1 MFMRS
6 TGLGKTQLTGKIV
19 EMQCQG
25 DYLIAQIDII
35 DPVKWR
41 MRVAMSFR
49 DLAGVVGAC
58 MKASILKLLLS
69 PKQWFDKKPK
79 QISDF

>member
-1 MFMRS
+1 MFFRS
-6 TGLGKTQLTGKIV
+6 TGLGKTRLTGKIV

-25 DYLIAQIDII
+25 DYLIAQIDITE
-35 DPVKWR
+35 PVKWR

>member
-1 MFMRS
+1 MFFRS

-19 EMQCQG
+19 EMQRQG
-25 DYLIAQIDII
+25 DYLIAQIDITE
-35 DPVKWR
+35 PVKWR

-49 DLAGVVGAC
+49 DLAGIVGAC
-58 MKASILKLLLS
+58 IKASILKLLLS

-79 QISDF
+79 NPGDF

>member
-1 MFMRS
+1 VFFRS

-19 EMQCQG
+19 EMQRQG

-35 DPVKWR
+35 EPVKWR

-49 DLAGVVGAC
+49 DLAGIVGAC

-69 PKQWFDKKPK
+69 PKQWLDKKPK
-79 QISDF
+79 NPGDF

>member
-1 MFMRS
+1 MLFRS

-19 EMQCQG
+19 EMQRQG

-35 DPVKWR
+35 EPVKWR

-69 PKQWFDKKPK
+69 PTQWFDKKPK
-79 QISDF
+79 HLGDF

>member
-1 MFMRS
+1 MFFRS

-19 EMQCQG
+19 GMQCQG
-25 DYLIAQIDII
+25 DYLIAQIDVIE
-35 DPVKWR
+35 PVKWR

-49 DLAGVVGAC
+49 DLAGIVGAC

-69 PKQWFDKKPK
+69 PKQWFDKKSK

>member
-19 EMQCQG
+19 GMQCQG
-25 DYLIAQIDII
+25 DYLIAQLDII

-49 DLAGVVGAC
+49 DLAGIVGAC

-69 PKQWFDKKPK
+69 PKQWFEKKPK
-79 QISDF
+79 HLGDF

>member
-1 MFMRS
+1 MFFRS
-6 TGLGKTQLTGKIV
+6 TGLGKTQLTGRIV
-19 EMQCQG
+19 EMQRRG
-25 DYLIAQIDII
+25 DYLIAQIDITE
-35 DPVKWR
+35 PVKWR

-79 QISDF
+79 HPGDF

>member
-6 TGLGKTQLTGKIV
+6 TGLGKTQLTGKII

-49 DLAGVVGAC
+49 DLAGIVGAC

>member
-1 MFMRS
+1 MFFRS

-19 EMQCQG
+19 EMQRQG

-35 DPVKWR
+35 EPVKWR

-49 DLAGVVGAC
+49 DLAGIVGAC

-69 PKQWFDKKPK
+69 PKQWLDKKPK
-79 QISDF
+79 NPGDF

>member
-1 MFMRS
+1 MFFRS

-19 EMQCQG
+19 GMQCQG
-25 DYLIAQIDII
+25 DYLIAQIDVIE
-35 DPVKWR
+35 PVKWR

-49 DLAGVVGAC
+49 DLAGIVGAC

>member
-1 MFMRS
+1 MFFRS

-19 EMQCQG
+19 EMQRQG
-25 DYLIAQIDII
+25 DYLIAQIDIVE
-35 DPVKWR
+35 PVKWR

-49 DLAGVVGAC
+49 DLAGIVGAC

-69 PKQWFDKKPK
+69 PKKWFDKKPEHPGE
-79 QISDF
+79 F

>member
-1 MFMRS
+1 MYFRS
-6 TGLGKTQLTGKIV
+6 TGLGKTQLTGRIV
-19 EMQCQG
+19 EMQLQG
-25 DYLIAQIDII
+25 DYLIAQIDITE
-35 DPVKWR
+35 PVKWR

-49 DLAGVVGAC
+49 ELAGLVGAC

-79 QISDF
+79 HPGDF

>member
-1 MFMRS
+1 MFFRS

-19 EMQCQG
+19 EMQRQG
-25 DYLIAQIDII
+25 DYLIAQIDITE
-35 DPVKWR
+35 PVKWR

-49 DLAGVVGAC
+49 ELAGLVGAC

-69 PKQWFDKKPK
+69 PKQWFDKKAKHPG
-79 QISDF
+79 DF

>member
-1 MFMRS
+1 MFFKS
-6 TGLGKTQLTGKIV
+6 TGLGKTQLTGRIV

-35 DPVKWR
+35 EPVKWR

-58 MKASILKLLLS
+58 MKVSILKLLLS
-69 PKQWFDKKPK
+69 PKQWLDRKPK
-79 QISDF
+79 HPGDF

>member
-1 MFMRS
+1 MFFRS
-6 TGLGKTQLTGKIV
+6 TGLGKTQLTGRIV
-19 EMQCQG
+19 EMQRQG
-25 DYLIAQIDII
+25 DYLIAQIDITE
-35 DPVKWR
+35 PVKWR

-49 DLAGVVGAC
+49 DLAGIVGAC

-79 QISDF
+79 NPGDF

>member
-25 DYLIAQIDII
+25 DYLIAQIDIT
-35 DPVKWR
+35 DPIKWR

-49 DLAGVVGAC
+49 ELAGVVGAC
-58 MKASILKLLLS
+58 MKASTLKLLLS
-69 PKQWFDKKPK
+69 PKQWLDKKPK
-79 QISDF
+79 NGGDF

>member
-1 MFMRS
+1 MFFRS

-25 DYLIAQIDII
+25 DYLIAQIDITE
-35 DPVKWR
+35 PVKWR

-49 DLAGVVGAC
+49 ELGGLVGSC
-58 MKASILKLLLS
+58 TKPSILKLLLS
-69 PKQWFDKKPK
+69 PKQWFDKKAKHPG
-79 QISDF
+79 DF